1 MNTSQVELIRTSFE
15 MVAPRGEELISAF
28 YDHLF
33 ADYPGVRDL
42 FPADMTAQKG
52 HLLAAVGLV
61 VKNAD
66 KLGELAPQLEEM
78 GARHVGYGAE
88 PAHYPAVR
96 DTMLKTLGAFA
107 GDAWTDEIHEAWEA
121 ALNAVAEAMIRGAE
135 KSAKKAA

>member
-1 MNTSQVELIRTSFE
+1 MNATQSELIRKSYD

-28 YDHLF
+28 YDRLF

-42 FPADMTAQKG
+42 FPADMKAQKG

-66 KLGELAPQLEEM
+66 KLGSLVPQLEQM
-78 GARHVGYGAE
+78 GARHVAYGAE

-107 GDAWTDEIHEAWEA
+107 GDAWTDEIHEAWET
-121 ALNAVAEAMIRGAE
+121 ALNTVAEAMIRGAE
-135 KSAKKAA
+135 ESVKKAA